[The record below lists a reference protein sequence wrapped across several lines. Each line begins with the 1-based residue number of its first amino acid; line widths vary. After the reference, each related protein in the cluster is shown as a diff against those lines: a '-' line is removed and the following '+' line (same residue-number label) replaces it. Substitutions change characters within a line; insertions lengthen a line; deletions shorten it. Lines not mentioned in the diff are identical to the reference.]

1 MHCKTVKLVSQVVWH
16 YTDILGAVG
25 TTSYISKF
33 TQKIE
38 QLPAAVGFIAAK
50 GSDIMLADFVSKL
63 FEGSYDVIETVQ
75 DQTPL
80 I

>member
-1 MHCKTVKLVSQVVWH
+1 MPYKTVKLVSQVVWH
-16 YTDILGAVG
+16 CTDIFGAVG
-25 TTSYISKF
+25 TTPYTSKF

-50 GSDIMLADFVSKL
+50 GRDIMLTDLVSKL
-63 FEGSYDVIETVQ
+63 FDGSHDVIETVQ
-75 DQTPL
+75 DQTPF